1 MPPLLFFLRDTVR
14 VKDRARPPAKDEP
27 EEVKVLADNRKA
39 TFDYHIDR
47 RIEAG
52 IVLTGTEI
60 KSVRAGQ
67 ANLREGFARIDKG
80 QVWLRNV
87 HIAPWAN
94 ASTEQ
99 HEPTR
104 PRRLLLHR
112 DEIAV
117 LTGEVA
123 QKGYTL
129 APLRLYVKNGV
140 AKIELGLARGKKR
153 YDKRQTIK
161 EREHTREMDAA
172 IRRRVGRG

>member
-1 MPPLLFFLRDTVR
+1 MPPSLFFLRDTVFM
-14 VKDRARPPAKDEP
+14 KNRAKPAEKDEP
-27 EEVKVLADNRKA
+27 EEVRVLADNRKA

-52 IVLTGTEI
+52 IVLLGTEI

-67 ANLREGFARIDKG
+67 ANLREGYARIDKG
-80 QVWLRNV
+80 QLWLRNV

-104 PRRLLLHR
+104 PRKLLVHR
-112 DEIAV
+112 DEIEV

-123 QKGYTL
+123 QKGYTIV
-129 APLRLYVKNGV
+129 PLRIYVKNGV
-140 AKIELGLARGKKR
+140 AKVELGLARGKKR
-153 YDKRQTIK
+153 YDKRQAIK
-161 EREHTREMDAA
+161 QREHTREMDAA

>member
-1 MPPLLFFLRDTVR
+1 MKT
-14 VKDRARPPAKDEP
+14 RPRPAEKDEP
-27 EEVKVLADNRKA
+27 EEVRTLAANRKA

-52 IVLTGTEI
+52 IALTGTEI

-67 ANLREGFARIDKG
+67 ANLREGYARIDKG

-104 PRRLLLHR
+104 PRKLLLHR
-112 DEIAV
+112 EEIAG

-123 QKGYTL
+123 QKGYTIV
-129 APLRLYVKNGV
+129 PLRMYLKNGI
-140 AKIELGLARGKKR
+140 AKVELGLARGKKR
-153 YDKRQTIK
+153 YDKRQAIK